1 MNNEGYTKRVKCAS
15 CLGTHLHTIYDFE
28 EVPLAGFFPTEE
40 EKKSISSYPLKLQ
53 TCMDCN
59 LVQTDSIIDANIL
72 FKDYRY
78 ISSIGMQNH
87 FNQYANWLIEKE
99 NINPN
104 TKILEFG
111 CNDGPLLWALKEKGI
126 IAQGIDPA
134 SNIIKLGIDKGLNII
149 DDFFNIETAGKKGW
163 VSKYDYILSSNSF
176 AHITD
181 IQSVIE
187 GVKFALK
194 PKGKFIIEV
203 QYLVDLI
210 DKFQFDF
217 IYHEHLYY
225 YTLTSLNNLL
235 LPHGLCIIDF
245 EQIPIHSGSIRVII
259 GRCKEHKIKDKVY
272 KQVQYEKS
280 YINLDDFG
288 LKIQKSLLKL
298 KDFFEG
304 FKNKTIIGYGASGRA
319 NMLVNTLKL
328 TTKNL
333 ECIIDESPER
343 YNRYIANQEIPIIPL
358 EKLSTK
364 PDYIFILAWNFAKPI
379 MEKTKHLKV
388 PYIIPFPE
396 IKIIQP

>member
-1 MNNEGYTKRVKCAS
+1 MNKKGYTKRTECAS
-15 CLGTHLHTIYDFE
+15 CSNPNLHTIYDFGK
-28 EVPLAGFFPTEE
+28 VPLAGFFPTQQ
-40 EKKSISSYPLKLQ
+40 EKDILSSYPLKFQ
-53 TCMDCN
+53 ICN
-59 LVQTDSIIDANIL
+59 NCSLVQTDSIIDANIL

-87 FNQYANWLIEKE
+87 FNQYTEWLITKE
-99 NINPN
+99 NITPN

-126 IAQGIDPA
+126 NATGIDPA
-134 SNIIKLGIDKGLNII
+134 SNIIKLGKDKGLDII
-149 DDFFNIETAGKKGW
+149 EDFFNAETSIKNNW
-163 VSKYDYILSSNSF
+163 ISKYDYILSSNSF

-181 IQSVIE
+181 IQSVVK
-187 GVKFALK
+187 GVKLALK
-194 PKGKFIIEV
+194 PKGKFIVEV

-245 EQIPIHSGSIRVII
+245 ERIPIHSGSIRVII
-259 GRCKEHKIKDKVY
+259 GKCQEHKVKSKVY
-272 KQVQYEKS
+272 RQIQNEKS
-280 YINLDDFG
+280 HVNLDDFG
-288 LKIQKSLLKL
+288 LKIQKSLTKL
-298 KDFFEG
+298 RSFFEG
-304 FKNKTIIGYGASGRA
+304 FKSNTIIGYGASGRA

-333 ECIIDESPER
+333 KCIIDESPER

-358 EKLSTK
+358 EKLDIK
-364 PDYIFILAWNFAKPI
+364 PDYIFILAWNFAQPI
-379 MEKTKHLKV
+379 MQKTKHLKI

-396 IKIIQP
+396 LRIIQP